1 MSEIGFCAA
10 IAEQCVCTL
19 ERGHEGPHHCT
30 TVLCGGKWEGDYNK
44 PETFN
49 VIQFPG
55 ESSGAGMRNLFMGW
69 SRPGRDEEEDEKR
82 RLMMD
87 YVEDKYEE
95 TLERDQ
101 YEEE

>member
-19 ERGHEGPHHCT
+19 EKGHRGPHHCT
-30 TVLCGGKWEGDYNK
+30 TALCGGKWEGDYDE
-44 PETFN
+44 PETF
-49 VIQFPG
+49 VVVQFPG
-55 ESSGAGMRNLFMGW
+55 EPSSLRNLF
-69 SRPGRDEEEDEKR
+69 SQYRPGRDEEEDEKR

-87 YVEDKYEE
+87 YMEDKYEE